1 MSRFQGPNAPEGRSL
16 EETTKWAPKCPI
28 CGSDSVRDPKRMGAL
43 DCTCV
48 RCGWHHTS
56 PLRRAV
62 LIVLTRKARQQP

>member
-1 MSRFQGPNAPEGRSL
+1 MSRIRFQGICDHEPSL
-16 EETTKWAPKCPI
+16 EETARWAPYCPI
-28 CGSDSVRDPKRMGAL
+28 CLSPSVRDPKRFGAL

-62 LIVLTRKARQQP
+62 LRALTRGTS